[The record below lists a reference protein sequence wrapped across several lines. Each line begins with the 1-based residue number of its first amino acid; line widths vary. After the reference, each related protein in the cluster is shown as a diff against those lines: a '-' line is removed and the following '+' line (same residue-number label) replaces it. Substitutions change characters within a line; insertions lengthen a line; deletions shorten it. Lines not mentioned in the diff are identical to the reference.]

1 MKNVHDDPPQNKF
14 RWCDFTSFSKQISA
28 SLHLFP
34 FPGMSLMIKIC
45 QTVSNISKYL
55 WLVNFTSFIIR
66 IFGGTLLFGPTVR
79 KPVVSR
85 LVLSGSRIRR
95 VEQFH
100 CIALFCSTRRHFYY
114 VWRLRL
120 LGCPRLI
127 LLHVQQFGKFKKLF
141 VKSQWV
147 KLLTFIIWLYEPH
160 YFLSILTQCN
170 KWEEFC
176 FKEKKC
182 LDHCTLT
189 CSPNGRTKLQV
200 QIWKKSFL
208 VNYWTINYMYVGQKS
223 GYAPFAPASDMPA
236 AVLLGSK
243 GFVILQN
250 LGLEIRKTRWWLA
263 QCIDSKFIFETQKLH
278 IHIPP
283 PLSPPKTFFASSY
296 QYSTNV
302 QRWHS

>member
-1 MKNVHDDPPQNKF
+1 
-14 RWCDFTSFSKQISA
+14 
-28 SLHLFP
+28 
-34 FPGMSLMIKIC
+34 MSLMIKIC

-147 KLLTFIIWLYEPH
+147 KLLTFVIWLYEPH

-176 FKEKKC
+176 FKEKKNAWIIA
-182 LDHCTLT
+182 LWPVHQMVAR
-189 CSPNGRTKLQV
+189 NYKYKFE
-200 QIWKKSFL
+200 KKVF
-208 VNYWTINYMYVGQKS
+208 WWIIGQLIICMWGK
-223 GYAPFAPASDMPA
+223 
-236 AVLLGSK
+236 
-243 GFVILQN
+243 N
-250 LGLEIRKTRWWLA
+250 LAT
-263 QCIDSKFIFETQKLH
+263 
-278 IHIPP
+278 P
-283 PLSPPKTFFASSY
+283 PLLPLPTCLL
-296 QYSTNV
+296 QCC
-302 QRWHS
+302 

>member
-1 MKNVHDDPPQNKF
+1 MTPHKISSVDAISRVFPSKF
-14 RWCDFTSFSKQISA
+14 QQVSV
-28 SLHLFP
+28 LFP

-176 FKEKKC
+176 FKEKK
-182 LDHCTLT
+182 
-189 CSPNGRTKLQV
+189 
-200 QIWKKSFL
+200 
-208 VNYWTINYMYVGQKS
+208 M
-223 GYAPFAPASDMPA
+223 
-236 AVLLGSK
+236 LGSLHFDLFTK
-243 GFVILQN
+243 WSH
-250 LGLEIRKTRWWLA
+250 EIT
-263 QCIDSKFIFETQKLH
+263 
-278 IHIPP
+278 
-283 PLSPPKTFFASSY
+283 
-296 QYSTNV
+296 STNLKKKFFGELLDN
-302 QRWHS
+302 

>member
-1 MKNVHDDPPQNKF
+1 MTPHKISSVDAISRVFPRKF
-14 RWCDFTSFSKQISA
+14 QQVSV
-28 SLHLFP
+28 LFP

-79 KPVVSR
+79 QPVVSR

-147 KLLTFIIWLYEPH
+147 KLLPFIIWLYEPH

-200 QIWKKSFL
+200 QIWKKKFFGEL
-208 VNYWTINYMYVGQKS
+208 LDNQLYVCGAKIWLRPLCS
-223 GYAPFAPASDMPA
+223 RFRHACCSA
-236 AVLLGSK
+236 AR
-243 GFVILQN
+243 F
-250 LGLEIRKTRWWLA
+250 
-263 QCIDSKFIFETQKLH
+263 
-278 IHIPP
+278 
-283 PLSPPKTFFASSY
+283 
-296 QYSTNV
+296 
-302 QRWHS
+302 